1 MSQSRLEKQA
11 FQDGKIATIVATLYS
26 NYKSQSRLEKQ
37 AFQEAKEIWN
47 PILDLKR
54 EGRNPA

>member
-37 AFQEAKEIWN
+37 AFQEN
-47 PILDLKR
+47 
-54 EGRNPA
+54 NT